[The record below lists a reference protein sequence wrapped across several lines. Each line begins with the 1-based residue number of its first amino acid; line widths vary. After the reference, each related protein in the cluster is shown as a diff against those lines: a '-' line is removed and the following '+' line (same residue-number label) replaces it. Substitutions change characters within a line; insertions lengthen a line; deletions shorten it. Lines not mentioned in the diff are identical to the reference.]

1 MYLLLTGNGKGQFG
15 AGRSI
20 QHWSGSPATGVYDP
34 ISEEI
39 MVGAVEG
46 PVARPYG
53 TDDPDV
59 ILQLSPVDELAEFGV
74 QLLNYTYSE

>member
-1 MYLLLTGNGKGQFG
+1 
-15 AGRSI
+15 
-20 QHWSGSPATGVYDP
+20 
-34 ISEEI
+34 